1 MEGVRIA
8 VAGGT
13 GHVGRHVV
21 DVARE
26 RGHEPVVLA
35 RAVGVDLLDG
45 ARLADALEGV
55 DVVVDVSGIT
65 STSASS
71 SRRFFGT
78 VTANLMAAEAVTG
91 VRHHLVL
98 SIVNAA
104 RVGAGYYAG
113 KARQE
118 QAVQAGSTP
127 WTILRTTQFHEF
139 AEQTVARGSVG
150 PVIAVPFMRTQPIAA
165 REVAERL
172 MDLALGEP
180 QGLAP
185 DLSGPR
191 EEQLV
196 DMVRSFARKT
206 HVRKPIIGVSL
217 PGDMWKAMRA
227 GALLP
232 ARDTARGS
240 QTFAQWLDGVVVSPD
255 RPHPE

>member
-1 MEGVRIA
+1 M
-8 VAGGT
+8 AGGT

-26 RGHEPVVLA
+26 RGHESVVLA
-35 RAVGVDLLDG
+35 RTRGVDLLDG
-45 ARLADALEGV
+45 AGLADALAGV
-55 DVVVDVSGIT
+55 EVVVDVSGT
-65 STSASS
+65 STTSASS

-78 VTANLMAAEAVTG
+78 VTANLMAAEARSG
-91 VRHHLVL
+91 VRHHLAL

-104 RVGAGYYAG
+104 RVRAGYYAG

-139 AEQTVARGSVG
+139 AEQTLARGSVG
-150 PVIAVPFMRTQPIAA
+150 PVTAVPFMRSQPIAA

-172 MDLALGEP
+172 VDLALGEP
-180 QGLAP
+180 LGVAP

-196 DMVRSFARKT
+196 DMVRSFARRT
-206 HVRKPIIGVSL
+206 LVRKPVIGVSL
-217 PGDMWKAMRA
+217 PGDMWKAMRD
-227 GALLP
+227 GVLLP
-232 ARDTARGS
+232 ARDSARGT
-240 QTFAQWLDGVVVSPD
+240 QTFAEWLDGVVVSPD
-255 RPHPE
+255 RLHPE